1 YRYIRTPRD
10 LAAYVY
16 LDFTFQA
23 FQTACLILF
32 GMQGTTDIQR
42 PYRGAPYDRNNP
54 YRGNTSQS
62 GFITH
67 GGAHALDLVARASA
81 AALRACWY
89 EKWLVHRRMRPEEY
103 GGRVHQ
109 TKSGAAKYP
118 VHDALLSSPALDHVF
133 RLHQS
138 FLLPQGYPEG
148 CPLHPSYPAG
158 HAAVAGAG
166 ATVLKAFFDE
176 SFPVDD
182 PVVASDDGLTLAP
195 YNGPPL
201 TIGDELNK
209 LAWNVAVGRNM
220 AGIHWRS
227 DAVAGLKLGE
237 AVALD
242 LMREMKDCFNEP
254 CAGWTVTTFDGQ
266 LVTI

>member
-1 YRYIRTPRD
+1 
-10 LAAYVY
+10 
-16 LDFTFQA
+16 
-23 FQTACLILF
+23 
-32 GMQGTTDIQR
+32 
-42 PYRGAPYDRNNP
+42 
-54 YRGNTSQS
+54 
-62 GFITH
+62 
-67 GGAHALDLVARASA
+67 
-81 AALRACWY
+81 
-89 EKWLVHRRMRPEEY
+89 
-103 GGRVHQ
+103 
-109 TKSGAAKYP
+109 

-158 HAAVAGAG
+158 HAAIAGAG

-182 PVVASDDGLTLAP
+182 PVVASDDGLSLAP
-195 YNGPPL
+195 YSGPQL
-201 TIGDELNK
+201 TVGDELNK

-227 DAVAGLKLGE
+227 DAIAGLKLGE